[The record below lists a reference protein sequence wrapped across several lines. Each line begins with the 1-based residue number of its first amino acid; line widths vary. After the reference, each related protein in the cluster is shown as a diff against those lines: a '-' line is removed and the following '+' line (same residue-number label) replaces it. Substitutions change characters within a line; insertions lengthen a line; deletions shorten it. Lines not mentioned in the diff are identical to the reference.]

1 MSPETTATV
10 KQLPDGD
17 AVFLSTETD
26 TAWGHVGGMTL
37 LDPTGVPDFG
47 FEKLLR
53 VIEQRLVHV
62 PRFRWKLLEVPLG
75 LDRPYWV
82 ECSDFDVRKH
92 VHRIAVPSPGGMKEL
107 GELAGHLFARPLDRS
122 RPLWEVWY
130 IEGVEGGKVAM
141 FMKNHHC
148 LMDGQA
154 GVGLAEVLTDL
165 SPDATAPPIVP
176 DVMKEGRPA
185 PPSALGIAAR
195 AARNATL
202 RQGKR
207 AKHLGIGLR
216 AVASAWW
223 PSADDEFAPPSW
235 SDVPPLS
242 FNKLV
247 GMRRSFACA
256 SLDLEELKDVKKHF
270 DVTLNDVVL
279 EVIGGALRRWLRAK
293 DELPERPLVA
303 MCPVSLRAE
312 GDQSL
317 SNQITMMPVALATD
331 LDDPADR
338 LRRIAKNSQRSK
350 ESVQQGSFDILAAVS
365 ESLAPGLVGLVVR
378 AASLSPDSV
387 PLPGNLVV
395 SNVRGTPIPLYTAGA
410 RMESM
415 YPMSVLQ
422 AGQGLNATVVSY
434 MGKMEFGFTVDPDLV
449 PDVHDLVEQIHRAFE
464 ELQAAAEGVVH
475 RAA

>member
-1 MSPETTATV
+1 MTTETSV

-26 TAWGHVGGMTL
+26 TAWGHIGGL
-37 LDPTGVPDFG
+37 SILDPTGVPDFSY
-47 FEKLLR
+47 EKLLR
-53 VIEQRLVHV
+53 QIGQRLVHV
-62 PRFRWKLLEVPLG
+62 PRFRWKLLEVPFG

-82 ECSDFDVRKH
+82 EVPDFDVRKH
-92 VHRIAVPSPGGMKEL
+92 VHRIAVPAPGGMKEL

-122 RPLWEVWY
+122 RPLWEFWY
-130 IEGVEGGKVAM
+130 IEGLADGKVAM

-154 GVGLAEVLTDL
+154 GVGLAEVMTDL

-176 DVMKEGRPA
+176 DVMKEGMPVA
-185 PPSALGIAAR
+185 PSAIQIAAQ
-195 AARNATL
+195 AARNIL
-202 RQGKR
+202 GRQVKR
-207 AKHLGIGLR
+207 VEHVGRGLR
-216 AVASAWW
+216 AVASPLWQKR
-223 PSADDEFAPPSW
+223 DEFAPPSW

-256 SLDLEELKDVKKHF
+256 SLDLEELKTIKKHF

-293 DELPERPLVA
+293 GELPERPLVA

-317 SNQITMMPVALATD
+317 SNQITMMPVSLATD
-331 LDDPADR
+331 LGDPADR
-338 LRRIAKNSQRSK
+338 LRRIAKNSARSK
-350 ESVQQGSFDILAAVS
+350 ESVQGSFDVLAAVS
-365 ESLAPGLVGLVVR
+365 ESLAPGLVGLLMR
-378 AASLSPDSV
+378 AMAIAPDSI
-387 PLPGNLVV
+387 PLPGNLIV

-410 RMESM
+410 RIESM

-449 PDVHDLVEQIHRAFE
+449 PDVHELCDQIHRSFE
-464 ELQAAAEGVVH
+464 ELSAAAEGVVH

>member
-1 MSPETTATV
+1 MTSETTV

-26 TAWGHVGGMTL
+26 TAWGHIGGMSI
-37 LDPTGVPDFG
+37 LDPTGVPGFG
-47 FEKLLR
+47 YEKLVR
-53 VIEQRLVHV
+53 AIEQRLIHV
-62 PRFRWKLLEVPLG
+62 PRFRWKLLEVPFG

-82 ECSDFDVRKH
+82 ECPDFDLRKH
-92 VHRIAVPSPGGMKEL
+92 VHRIAVPSPGTMKEL

-122 RPLWEVWY
+122 RPLWEFWY
-130 IEGVEGGKVAM
+130 IEGLADGKVAM

-176 DVMKEGRPA
+176 DVMKEGTPVA
-185 PPSALGIAAR
+185 PSALAIAAQ
-195 AARNATL
+195 ATRNAVT
-202 RQGKR
+202 RQVKR
-207 AKHLGIGLR
+207 ALHIGRGLR
-216 AVASAWW
+216 AAASAWW
-223 PSADDEFAPPSW
+223 PSASDEFAPPSW

-256 SLDLEELKDVKKHF
+256 SLDLEELKSIKKHF

-293 DELPERPLVA
+293 GELPERPVVA

-338 LRRIAKNSQRSK
+338 LRRIAKNSARSK
-350 ESVQQGSFDILAAVS
+350 ETVKQGSFDVLAAVS
-365 ESLAPGLVGLVVR
+365 ESLAPGLVGLLMR
-378 AASLSPDSV
+378 AMAIAPDSV

-395 SNVRGTPIPLYTAGA
+395 SNVRGVPIPLYTAGA
-410 RMESM
+410 RIDAI

-434 MGKMEFGFTVDPDLV
+434 MNKMEFGFTVDPDLV
-449 PDVHDLVEQIHRAFE
+449 PDVHALCEQIHRSFE

-475 RAA
+475 RAR

>member
-1 MSPETTATV
+1 MTTETTV

-26 TAWGHVGGMTL
+26 TTWGHVGGMTL
-37 LDPTGVPDFG
+37 LDPTGAPDFG
-47 FEKLLR
+47 YEKLVR
-53 VIEQRLVHV
+53 SIEERLVLV

-82 ECSDFDVRKH
+82 ECTDFDVRKH

-130 IEGVEGGKVAM
+130 IEGLADGKVAM

-165 SPDATAPPIVP
+165 SPDATRPPIVP
-176 DVMKEGRPA
+176 DIMKEGRPEA
-185 PPSALGIAAR
+185 PSSLGIAVR
-195 AARNATL
+195 AARNAL
-202 RQGKR
+202 ERQGKR
-207 AKHLGIGLR
+207 VQHLATGAR
-216 AVASAWW
+216 AIASSWW
-223 PSADDEFAPPSW
+223 PSGDREFAPPGW

-247 GMRRSFACA
+247 GPRRNFACA
-256 SLDLEELKDVKKHF
+256 SLDLEELKAVKKHF

-293 DELPERPLVA
+293 GELPDRPLVA
-303 MCPVSLRAE
+303 VCPVSLRAQE
-312 GDQSL
+312 DKSL
-317 SNQITMMPVALATD
+317 NNQITMMPVSLATD
-331 LDDPADR
+331 LEDPADR
-338 LRRIAKNSQRSK
+338 LRRIAKNSVRSK
-350 ESVQQGSFDILAAVS
+350 ESVAGSFDVLTAVA
-365 ESLAPGLVGLVVR
+365 ESFAPGLVGLLMGAV
-378 AASLSPDSV
+378 ALAPDSV

-415 YPMSVLQ
+415 YPMSVLS

-449 PDVHDLVEQIHRAFE
+449 PDVQALCEQIHGAFE

-475 RAA
+475 RAR

>member
-1 MSPETTATV
+1 MTTEPTV

-26 TAWGHVGGMTL
+26 TAWGHIGGMSI
-37 LDPTGVPDFG
+37 LDPTGVPDFS
-47 FEKLLR
+47 FEKLVR

-62 PRFRWKLLEVPLG
+62 PRFRWKLLEVPFG

-82 ECSDFDVRKH
+82 EVPDFDVRKH
-92 VHRIAVPSPGGMKEL
+92 VHRIAVPAPGGMKEL

-130 IEGVEGGKVAM
+130 LEGLADGKVAM

-176 DVMKEGRPA
+176 DVMKEGKPEA
-185 PPSALGIAAR
+185 PSALGIAVR
-195 AARNATL
+195 AARNAIE
-202 RQGKR
+202 RQAKR
-207 AKHLGIGLR
+207 AKHIGVGLR
-216 AVASAWW
+216 SAVSSLW
-223 PSADDEFAPPSW
+223 PGAADEFAPPSW

-242 FNKLV
+242 FNKHV
-247 GMRRSFACA
+247 GMRRTFACA

-293 DELPERPLVA
+293 GELPERPIVA

-331 LDDPADR
+331 RGDPADR
-338 LRRIAKNSQRSK
+338 LRRISKNSKRSK
-350 ESVQQGSFDILAAVS
+350 ESVQQGGFDIMTAMS
-365 ESLAPGLVGLVVR
+365 ESMAPGLLGLLMR
-378 AASLSPDSV
+378 GMAFAPEESI

-410 RMESM
+410 RLESM

-434 MGKMEFGFTVDPDLV
+434 MSKMEFGFTADPDLV
-449 PDVHDLVEQIHRAFE
+449 PDLDDLVQAIYRAFE
-464 ELQAAAEGVVH
+464 ELQAAVEGVVH

>member
-1 MSPETTATV
+1 MTTETTV

-26 TAWGHVGGMTL
+26 TAWGHVGGMSL

-47 FEKLLR
+47 FDKLMHA
-53 VIEQRLVHV
+53 IEQRLVHV

-82 ECSDFDVRKH
+82 ESTDFDVRKH

-130 IEGVEGGKVAM
+130 IEGLEGGKVAM

-165 SPDATAPPIVP
+165 TPDATAPTIVP
-176 DVMKEGRPA
+176 DVMKEGRPEA
-185 PPSALGIAAR
+185 PSSLEIAAR
-195 AARNATL
+195 IARNAAL
-202 RQGKR
+202 RQWKR
-207 AKHLGIGLR
+207 TQHIGRGLR

-223 PSADDEFAPPSW
+223 PNGDDEFAPPSW

-247 GMRRSFACA
+247 GMRRTFACA

-293 DELPERPLVA
+293 NELPERPLVA

-331 LDDPADR
+331 LADPADR

-350 ESVQQGSFDILAAVS
+350 ESVQGSFDPLAAVS
-365 ESLAPGLVGLVVR
+365 ESFAPGLVGLLVR
-378 AASLSPDSV
+378 AMSLSPDSV

-410 RMESM
+410 RIESL

-434 MGKMEFGFTVDPDLV
+434 MGKMEFGFTADPDLV
-449 PDVHDLVEQIHRAFE
+449 PDVHELCDQIHRSFE